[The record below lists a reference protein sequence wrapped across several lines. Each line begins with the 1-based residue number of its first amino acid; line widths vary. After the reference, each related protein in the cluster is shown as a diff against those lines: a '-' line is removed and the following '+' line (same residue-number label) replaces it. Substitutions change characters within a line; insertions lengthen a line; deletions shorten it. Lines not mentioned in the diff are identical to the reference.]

1 MGYYQDLREFVL
13 DLEKLG
19 KLHRWKQPINKDTEL
34 MPLHRCQFLGVP
46 EEERKV
52 FLFERVT
59 DARGRTFSMKVLAGV
74 YALSRQIM
82 ALGMGCQEWEEVG
95 EKWHH
100 ALSHQIE
107 PELVDSG
114 PAQEEIH
121 MGSDLV
127 GMGLDELPVCV
138 EEPGFTG
145 TVRVSAPFIT
155 RDPDSGIRNVGMYSG
170 HLRSRDRLI
179 AGISRI
185 QHAMLYHWNNA
196 RRKKQPLPVAIVLG
210 TTPAVVF
217 AASAKVPYGVDELG
231 VAGGI
236 SGRAIELVRCKTV
249 PLEVPANAEVVI
261 EGEISDEV
269 VEPYPAF
276 GDYPGYM
283 DIERSSVPVIKVTA
297 ITHRSG
303 ALFPPILV
311 GFLPSENS
319 AISRMLSEV
328 TLFNFL
334 KHSCNLPMVL
344 EVHWPEAGAGLNW
357 CVIRMKKL
365 HPSQSWQV
373 LRFAASACALGK
385 VFIAVDEDVNPRDPN
400 LVMWALCYAMQPHR
414 DMEIMA
420 GRVPGLD
427 PSGILLAHAEGGS
440 ESYPGS
446 QGASS
451 ILIDATRKGP
461 YPPVALPRKEFME
474 KAVGM
479 WKAEKGLPNLTLSS
493 PWHGYELGLWS
504 EDDQENAELIV
515 QGKYLE
521 LGEKM
526 ARRQSS
532 VGEAAGEARFQK
544 VDSASPEQA
553 AGKRG

>member
-13 DLEKLG
+13 HLEKLG
-19 KLHRWKQPINKDTEL
+19 KLHRWVQPINKDTEL
-34 MPLHRCQFLGVP
+34 MPVHRCQFLGIP
-46 EEERKV
+46 EDERKV
-52 FLFERVT
+52 LLFERVT
-59 DARGRTFSMKVLAGV
+59 DSLGKAYSMKVLAGA
-74 YALSRQIM
+74 YAVSRQVM
-82 ALGMGCQEWEEVG
+82 ALGMGCQIWEEIP
-95 EKWHH
+95 EKWQH

-107 PELVDSG
+107 PVVVGSG
-114 PAQEEIH
+114 PAQEEVH
-121 MGSDLV
+121 V
-127 GMGLDELPVCV
+127 GDELKEIGLEELPVCV

-145 TVRVSAPFIT
+145 TVRVSAPFVT
-155 RDPDSGIRNVGMYSG
+155 RDVETGVRNVGMYSG

-196 RRKKQPLPVAIVLG
+196 RRRKEPLPVAIVLG

-217 AASAKVPYGVDELG
+217 AASAKVPYGVDELA

-249 PLEVPANAEVVI
+249 PLEVPADAEIVI
-261 EGEISDEV
+261 EGEISNDV

-328 TLFNFL
+328 TLFDFL

-344 EVHWPEAGAGLNW
+344 EVHWPEAGAGLSW
-357 CVIRMKKL
+357 CVIRIKKL

-373 LRFAASACALGK
+373 LRFAASASPIAK
-385 VFIAVDEDVNPRDPN
+385 VFIVVDEDVDPKDPN
-400 LVMWALCYAMQPHR
+400 MVMWALCYAMQPHR
-414 DMEIMA
+414 DIEIMN

-427 PSGILLAHAEGGS
+427 PSGIFLAHAEGGS

-461 YPPVALPRKEFME
+461 YPPVALPGREFME
-474 KAVGM
+474 RAVAL
-479 WKAEKGLPNLTLSS
+479 WNREKGLPELRLRS
-493 PWHGYELGLWS
+493 PWYGYSLGLWS
-504 EDDQENAELIV
+504 DDDQENADLIAL
-515 QGKYLE
+515 GKYLK

-526 ARRQSS
+526 AERQSPVNES
-532 VGEAAGEARFQK
+532 AGEAKFHHK
-544 VDSASPEQA
+544 VESGTKA
-553 AGKRG
+553 